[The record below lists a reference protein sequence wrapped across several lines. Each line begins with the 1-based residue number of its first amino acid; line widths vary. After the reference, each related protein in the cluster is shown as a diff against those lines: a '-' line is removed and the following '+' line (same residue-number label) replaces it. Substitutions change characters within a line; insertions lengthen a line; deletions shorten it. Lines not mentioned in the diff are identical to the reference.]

1 MLLPEGLQADL
12 ATTCIA
18 FGALDD
24 LAPLL
29 LAILLGS
36 LVIAPP
42 LARKPFPAML
52 LLPSFFEALALAPSG
67 PFSVVLRLLLGTG
80 SRMALLNRLL
90 LLFCLD
96 ALLLLPL
103 LLQLLLLLLLRL
115 LRDILHISWP
125 GNPPAT

>member
-52 LLPSFFEALALAPSG
+52 LLSPLFEALALAPPG
-67 PFSVVLRLLLGTG
+67 PFPVVFRLFLG
-80 SRMALLNRLL
+80 A
-90 LLFCLD
+90 
-96 ALLLLPL
+96 
-103 LLQLLLLLLLRL
+103 
-115 LRDILHISWP
+115 
-125 GNPPAT
+125 AT